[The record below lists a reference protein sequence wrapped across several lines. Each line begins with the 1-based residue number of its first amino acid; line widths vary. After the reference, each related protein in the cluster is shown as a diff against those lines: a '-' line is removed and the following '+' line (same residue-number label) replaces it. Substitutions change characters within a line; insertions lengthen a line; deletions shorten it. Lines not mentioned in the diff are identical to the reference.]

1 MFVVTVRVNM
11 AVVTSGP
18 TSLTK
23 TYWTVLIVAVHLHST
38 MTIATV
44 VTDTNR
50 HTRVRGGSICYGP
63 GRLIVVG

>member
-11 AVVTSGP
+11 AVVTSGR

-23 TYWTVLIVAVHLHST
+23 TYWTFLIVAAHLHST

-50 HTRVRGGSICYGP
+50 HTRVRGVSICYGP